1 MKIAILISGRSARYD
16 VCLLNI
22 LNNTSYDVD
31 VFMSINDNECEYY
44 EVMRQKL
51 SKWLKDV
58 CIKPYNVPDD
68 FENYSPNTLRQRVGD
83 RLVPLHNLSMFYNDR
98 NAFDMAAKYADE
110 NEFEYDAYM
119 KFRSDI
125 ISDNFPQIIKTDE
138 YKIFSVVPL
147 CQYVCPL
154 VNRELKI
161 LEHINGDGS
170 PVMDKCVPWISDAIA
185 YGNRKSM
192 NTYCDTYNFV
202 MEINNDWGGNYPI
215 NFEPCV
221 TQNIYDKKMSFEYF
235 NHPYAL
241 DRNRRIFDKI
251 WEKSGTSECGDM
263 RIQQIVGA
271 MPPIDIADYK
281 TTEYIPVDPCM

>member
-1 MKIAILISGRSARYD
+1 MKIAILISGRSSRYE

-22 LNNTSYDVD
+22 LKSTPYDVD
-31 VFMSINDNECEYY
+31 VFMSINDDECKYY
-44 EVMRQKL
+44 EVMGEKL
-51 SKWLKDV
+51 SKWLKGLY
-58 CIKPYNVPDD
+58 IKPYSVPDD

-98 NAFDMAAKYADE
+98 NSFDMAVKYADE

-125 ISDNFPQIIKTDE
+125 ICDDFPSIVKTDE
-138 YKIFSVVPL
+138 YKISSVVPI
-147 CQYVCPL
+147 CQSVCPL

-161 LEHINGDGS
+161 MENE
-170 PVMDKCVPWISDAIA
+170 CVPWISDAIV

-192 NTYCDTYNFV
+192 DTYCDTYNFV
-202 MEINNDWGGNYPI
+202 MEINEDWSGEYPI
-215 NFEPCV
+215 HFESCV

-241 DRNRRIFDKI
+241 DRNRRIFDKV
-251 WEKSGTSECGDM
+251 WEKSGTGECDDS
-263 RIQQIVGA
+263 RIHQIVNA
-271 MPPIDIADYK
+271 LPPIDIKDYE
-281 TTEYIPVDPCM
+281 TTEHIPVDPYV

>member
-1 MKIAILISGRSARYD
+1 
-16 VCLLNI
+16 
-22 LNNTSYDVD
+22 
-31 VFMSINDNECEYY
+31 
-44 EVMRQKL
+44 
-51 SKWLKDV
+51 
-58 CIKPYNVPDD
+58 
-68 FENYSPNTLRQRVGD
+68 
-83 RLVPLHNLSMFYNDR
+83 MFYNDR
-98 NAFDMAAKYADE
+98 NAFDMAVKYADE

-125 ISDNFPQIIKTDE
+125 ISDDFPQIIKTDE
-138 YKIFSVVPL
+138 YKIFSVIPL
-147 CQYVCPL
+147 CQYVCPI

-235 NHPYAL
+235 NHRYAL

-251 WEKSGTSECGDM
+251 WEKWSKL
-263 RIQQIVGA
+263 II
-271 MPPIDIADYK
+271 
-281 TTEYIPVDPCM
+281 